1 MAINRGIAA
10 ILILALLLVSFLAG
24 DIIIRRGGAAYAG
37 DKICSAANE
46 PVSDGEDNGIERTQL
61 AD

>member
-1 MAINRGIAA
+1 MSRNRAIAS
-10 ILILALLLVSFLAG
+10 ILVLALLLVSLLVG
-24 DIIIRRGGAAYAG
+24 DIMTRCGGAAYAG

-46 PVSDGEDNGIERTQL
+46 PVPDSEDNGIERMQL